1 MATRPPARLPV
12 LAMVDAFI
20 GGVAIVLIMIVI
32 SEPDD
37 MTPDTIPTADVG
49 LVCLDAETY
58 YATTGPDLGKPIPV
72 PIPISDLVPRLAA
85 FAKPDSLSLR
95 VQFIGTTRRAGCL
108 WRGQDRLET
117 ANLMA
122 LAVSEDDG
130 AVQPVFLS
138 HVRLVEQEALPPRP
152 EVLE

>member
-49 LVCLDAETY
+49 LACLDAETF
-58 YATTGPDLGKPIPV
+58 YATIGPELATPMPE

-95 VQFIGTTRRAGCL
+95 VQFIGTASRAGCL

-117 ANLMA
+117 ANLMT
-122 LAVSEDDG
+122 LAVSEDDE
-130 AVQPVFLS
+130 AVQPVFLT
-138 HVRLVEQEALPPRP
+138 HVRLVEQDALPPRP
-152 EVLE
+152 EASE